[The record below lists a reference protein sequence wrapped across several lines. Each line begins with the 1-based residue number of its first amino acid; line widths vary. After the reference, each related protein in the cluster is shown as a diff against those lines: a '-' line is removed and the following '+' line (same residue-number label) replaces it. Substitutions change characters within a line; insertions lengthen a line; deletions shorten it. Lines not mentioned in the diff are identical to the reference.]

1 MRTVY
6 MLFGE
11 HPITYGHVFI
21 EATESKEKARDFFD
35 EARQKLTGGVV
46 KILTNK
52 TFRTAELFNDI

>member
-1 MRTVY
+1 MKTVY

-11 HPITYGHVFI
+11 HPIYGHVFI

-35 EARQKLTGGVV
+35 ESRQELTGGVV